1 MNMTKNKK
9 TSSADTNAVTRYFSS
24 IEAALHGLDIYLR
37 DSRSPLYK
45 HGLVAQTVT
54 QYLARLGNSFASWQN
69 RIDYEPSFRISR
81 SDSGF
86 PVFQNVLEL
95 EKDRQTAEGRL
106 ASIPEPDV
114 LRDEMADFI
123 LRQKAFPRELQKTMA
138 ERLYLETVR
147 EGEVFSPFVLP
158 ETTKVSVN
166 PKTGRPYYLTHWGVF
181 DGVSNLPMI
190 YSVMVEDSSPD
201 MIKTLVGADG
211 KLREDVEV
219 PLPVG
224 GLLNPALAR
233 KFDEFAESNSA
244 YSLSPT
250 TIATNMD
257 QEFDTLHPKQL
268 RRIVLGPFFSA
279 GITENNATINRILD
293 RVADPKNAWLLTWT
307 IQDVYSKHEKEGKKG
322 FWSSTPSRQEYHI
335 ETNDLDAARMG
346 VSAYENHALVPH
358 EAYQAL
364 YAAGEIDKVFAGY
377 KTHIIS
383 GGQVISDL

>member
-1 MNMTKNKK
+1 MNTTKNKK
-9 TSSADTNAVTRYFSS
+9 ADSADTSAVSRYFHS
-24 IEAALHGLDIYLR
+24 IEAALAGLDVYLR
-37 DSRSPLYK
+37 DSKSPLYK

-54 QYLARLGNSFASWQN
+54 QYLARLNNSFSSWQN

-95 EKDRQTAEGRL
+95 EKDRQTAEKRL
-106 ASIPEPDV
+106 AAIPEPDV
-114 LRDEMADFI
+114 LREEMADFI

-158 ETTKVSVN
+158 ETTKVSTN

-190 YSVMVEDSSPD
+190 YSVMVEDSSPE
-201 MIKTLVGADG
+201 MVKTLVGKDG
-211 KLREDVEV
+211 RLRDDVEV

-224 GLLNPALAR
+224 GLLNPELAR
-233 KFDEFAESNSA
+233 KFDQFAEANSA

-257 QEFDTLHPKQL
+257 QEFFTLHPKQL

-293 RVADPKNAWLLTWT
+293 RVANPQNAWLLTWT

-322 FWSSTPSRQEYHI
+322 FWSSTPARQEYHI

-383 GGQVISDL
+383 GGQVISDV